1 MIILFID
8 REVTNYME
16 KVIKRNKLTEHISYY
31 ISDNTIYLFQDEYNF
46 TKEDIKLLS
55 KRLSLIIEENDISY
69 INITASEIEKKKD
82 LYRDLGFTLSY
93 YDVNKLNLLF
103 KGRKDKTKYRCYGIM
118 TKSDFLN
125 ELMEDKKVEDK
136 KNEDNTKVVNSNSGF
151 VSSMILLFGG
161 IILLCYLCVEG
172 AIYLVKQKGDI
183 MLVSDLLVILQKIID
198 ISLVWMMVYFILKNI
213 KNNVKIIL
221 LFKGV
226 LVILVI
232 KILSDTLNLT
242 TIGLLLEYVI
252 MWGPL
257 ALIIIFQPEIRSILE
272 HIGRKQLL
280 GRHKV
285 LTLDEREKLVYEIMS
300 AVDYL
305 RKSRIGALIVVE
317 RDISLNEYIERSKPI
332 YGDISSELL
341 ISIFFP
347 RNPLHDGGVI
357 IQGNKITSAGAVF
370 PISINSK
377 ISKKLGTRHRAAI
390 GISEESDAIAIVV
403 SEETGKI
410 SIAVDGNL
418 NYNLSLDD
426 ARMILVE
433 ELKPKREVLL
443 DDEFVDEKEDDNDE
457 EA

>member
-1 MIILFID
+1 MTLDSVLAIL
-8 REVTNYME
+8 R
-16 KVIKRNKLTEHISYY
+16 
-31 ISDNTIYLFQDEYNF
+31 
-46 TKEDIKLLS
+46 
-55 KRLSLIIEENDISY
+55 
-69 INITASEIEKKKD
+69 A
-82 LYRDLGFTLSY
+82 
-93 YDVNKLNLLF
+93 
-103 KGRKDKTKYRCYGIM
+103 
-118 TKSDFLN
+118 
-125 ELMEDKKVEDK
+125 
-136 KNEDNTKVVNSNSGF
+136 
-151 VSSMILLFGG
+151 
-161 IILLCYLCVEG
+161 
-172 AIYLVKQKGDI
+172 
-183 MLVSDLLVILQKIID
+183 IID
-198 ISLVWMMVYFILKNI
+198 ISLVWMVIYFILKNI
-213 KNNVKIIL
+213 KNNVKMIL

-226 LVILVI
+226 FVVLIV

-242 TIGLLLEYVI
+242 TIGLLLEYII

-285 LTLDEREKLVYEIMS
+285 LTLDEREKLVYEVMS

-305 RKSRIGALIVVE
+305 RKSRIGALIVLE

-332 YGDISSELL
+332 YADISSELL

-390 GISEESDAIAIVV
+390 GISEESDAVAIVV

-410 SIAVDGNL
+410 SIAVGGNL

-426 ARMILVE
+426 ARMILIE
-433 ELKPKREVLL
+433 ELKPKKEVLL
-443 DDEFVDEKEDDNDE
+443 DDEFEDE
-457 EA
+457 EEDNNERP

>member
-1 MIILFID
+1 M
-8 REVTNYME
+8 
-16 KVIKRNKLTEHISYY
+16 
-31 ISDNTIYLFQDEYNF
+31 
-46 TKEDIKLLS
+46 
-55 KRLSLIIEENDISY
+55 
-69 INITASEIEKKKD
+69 
-82 LYRDLGFTLSY
+82 TLDS
-93 YDVNKLNLLF
+93 V
-103 KGRKDKTKYRCYGIM
+103 
-118 TKSDFLN
+118 
-125 ELMEDKKVEDK
+125 
-136 KNEDNTKVVNSNSGF
+136 
-151 VSSMILLFGG
+151 
-161 IILLCYLCVEG
+161 
-172 AIYLVKQKGDI
+172 
-183 MLVSDLLVILQKIID
+183 LVILRAIID
-198 ISLVWMMVYFILKNI
+198 ISLVWMVIYFILKNI
-213 KNNVKIIL
+213 KNNVKMIL

-226 LVILVI
+226 FVVLIV

-242 TIGLLLEYVI
+242 TIGLLLEYII

-285 LTLDEREKLVYEIMS
+285 LTLDEREKLVYEVMA

-305 RKSRIGALIVVE
+305 RKNRIGALIVLE

-332 YGDISSELL
+332 YADISSELL

-410 SIAVDGNL
+410 SIAVGGNL

-426 ARMILVE
+426 ARMILIE
-433 ELKPKREVLL
+433 ELKPKKEVLL
-443 DDEFVDEKEDDNDE
+443 DDEFEDE
-457 EA
+457 EEDNNESN